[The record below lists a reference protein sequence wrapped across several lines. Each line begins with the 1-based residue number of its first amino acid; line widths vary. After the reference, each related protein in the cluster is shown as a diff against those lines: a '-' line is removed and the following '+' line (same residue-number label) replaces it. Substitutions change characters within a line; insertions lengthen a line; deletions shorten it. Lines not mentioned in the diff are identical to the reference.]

1 MTFEQT
7 SFPHEEGIIYL
18 AEGGTETEVM
28 YRHGHQL
35 REFAMF
41 ELLNKPD
48 AVSDMKDM
56 YRRYL
61 DVAAKHECAALM
73 AGFDYRASPD
83 WGEKL
88 GYSREGLRE
97 MQHKCIDFLR
107 EVSTPYKSQ
116 LPRIAIAGCI
126 GPRGDAY
133 SLNKSITS
141 EEAEEYH
148 ATQMETLK
156 ECGVDL
162 VWAATLNNIP
172 EAVGVSRAAAGV
184 GLPVNISFTLDSTH
198 KLKSGPSL
206 KEAIE
211 ATDEL
216 AGDARPDS
224 YGINCSHPLEFEPA
238 LEPGDWTN
246 RIRSLRPNAAKMDK
260 VSLCRL
266 DHIEEGDPEE
276 LGQMMGD
283 LARRYPHIDVW
294 GGCCGTWDKHFD
306 RIAHYV
312 QEARRDVSRMHFL
325 V

>member
-1 MTFEQT
+1 MTVQ
-7 SFPHEEGIIYL
+7 SKAFPREASELYL
-18 AEGGTETEVM
+18 AEGGVETEVM
-28 YRHGHQL
+28 YRHGHSL

-41 ELLNKPD
+41 ELMDQPA
-48 AVSDMKDM
+48 AVADMQDM

-61 DVAAKHECAALM
+61 DVAARHGFAAVL

-88 GYSREGLRE
+88 GYSPEGLRE

-107 EVSTPYKSQ
+107 DVSRPYAGQ
-116 LPRIAIAGCI
+116 LPRIAVAGCL

-133 SLNKSITS
+133 SLNRDITAES
-141 EEAEEYH
+141 AEAYH
-148 ATQMETLK
+148 ATQMATLR

-162 VWAATLNNIP
+162 VWAATINNIP
-172 EAVGVSRAAAGV
+172 EAVGISRAAAAA
-184 GLPVNISFTLDSTH
+184 GLPLNLSFTLDSSH
-198 KLKSGPSL
+198 RLKSGPSL

-211 ATDEL
+211 ATDAE
-216 AGDARPDS
+216 AGTARPDS
-224 YGINCSHPLEFEPA
+224 YGINCSHPVEFEPA
-238 LEPGDWTN
+238 LEPGDWTD

-260 VSLCRL
+260 ISLCQL
-266 DHIEEGDPEE
+266 GHIEEGDPEE

-283 LARRYPHIDVW
+283 LARRYPQIDIW

-312 QEARRDVSRMHFL
+312 REARREVVDA
-325 V
+325 